1 MIGLSVAVISP
12 GAGSFVLA
20 AIAKLQFLGSGIQAE
35 GWAVRL
41 SSKNKCI
48 ASNDF
53 PKGLMCGHLIR
64 MSEYCSWKV
73 SLLRNSYSTLYV
85 RY

>member
-20 AIAKLQFLGSGIQAE
+20 AIAKLRFLGSGIQAE

-41 SSKNKCI
+41 SSKNNILPPSYI
-48 ASNDF
+48 AWCAAI
-53 PKGLMCGHLIR
+53 L
-64 MSEYCSWKV
+64 SEWV
-73 SLLRNSYSTLYV
+73 GWV
-85 RY
+85 AIVVEE